1 MYFSSPVLEEYMKI
15 LACIKAVPE
24 AEDAILFDADAP
36 VLIADE
42 TTDLRMNR
50 FDEFA
55 VEEAILIK
63 KKFPGTVIDAISVG
77 PENAQKA
84 VKRALGM
91 GADAGIHIV
100 SNYGASCEADFVAT
114 SIAKYAERQS
124 YDLVLTGIMSEDM
137 MQSQVGPMIAQCLNF
152 AWATS
157 VIHEAIGPDQKT
169 VYVERELE
177 GGIRE
182 MLDITLPAVLA
193 IQSGINEPRYPSV
206 SNLIRAI
213 DSGMETIP
221 APDLGVGQKPS
232 AIIGYSY
239 PQKMRD
245 GLILQGTTE
254 EKAIALIKILREKRL
269 L

>member
-1 MYFSSPVLEEYMKI
+1 MKI
-15 LACIKAVPE
+15 LVCIKAAPE
-24 AEDAILFDADAP
+24 SEDAIRFDADAP

-55 VEEAILIK
+55 VEEAVLIK
-63 KKFPGTVIDAISVG
+63 KKFPGTVVDAVSVG
-77 PENAQKA
+77 PEHAQKA

-100 SNYGASCEADFVAT
+100 SDYGQSCDAVYVAT
-114 SIAKYAERQS
+114 CIAEYAARKF
-124 YDLVLTGIMSEDM
+124 YDLILTGMMSEDM
-137 MQSQVGPMIAQCLNF
+137 MQSQTGPMIAQRLTLP
-152 AWATS
+152 WATS
-157 VIHEAIGPDQKT
+157 VIHETIRPDQKS

-182 MLDITLPAVLA
+182 MLEIALPALLA
-193 IQSGINEPRYPSV
+193 VQSGINEPRYPSV

-213 DSGMETIP
+213 ESGVETIP
-221 APDLGVGQKPS
+221 ASSLGVAQRPS
-232 AIIGYSY
+232 MVTGYSY
-239 PQKMRD
+239 PQKIREA
-245 GLILQGTTE
+245 LILKGTTK
-254 EKAIALIKILREKRL
+254 EKALALINILREKSL

>member
-1 MYFSSPVLEEYMKI
+1 MKI
-15 LACIKAVPE
+15 LVCIKAVPE
-24 AEDAILFDADAP
+24 AEDAIFFDADAP
-36 VLIADE
+36 VLVADE

-63 KKFPGTVIDAISVG
+63 KKFPDTVIDAVSVG

-91 GADAGIHIV
+91 GADAGVHIM
-100 SNYGASCEADFVAT
+100 SDYGASCDAACVAT
-114 SIAKYAERQS
+114 CIAKYATSRA
-124 YDLVLTGIMSEDM
+124 YDLILTGMMSEDM

-157 VIHEAIGPDQKT
+157 VIHEAISPDQKT

-182 MLDITLPAVLA
+182 MLDIPLPTVLA

-213 DSGMETIP
+213 DSGLETI
-221 APDLGVGQKPS
+221 AVSSLGVAQKPS
-232 AIIGYSY
+232 MIIGYSY

-245 GLILQGTTE
+245 GLILQGTIE